1 MSRWIIYQIFLVIIL
16 FACLT
21 IIDLNFTVNQ
31 IVNDYNSAY
40 LMLLFHFWILF
51 FIYLIFLFEAK
62 KSKNV
67 FMYPIWR
74 KMPFIILTLSLLSL
88 GFFMYMAMN
97 DSLLNLMAQ
106 SAWFVFS
113 LFIYF
118 YLLVFVFIFS
128 LEFRKVKAKRNIEK
142 TVHLTFLLSTL
153 LLVGAFIFF

>member
-1 MSRWIIYQIFLVIIL
+1 
-16 FACLT
+16 
-21 IIDLNFTVNQ
+21 
-31 IVNDYNSAY
+31 
-40 LMLLFHFWILF
+40 
-51 FIYLIFLFEAK
+51 
-62 KSKNV
+62 
-67 FMYPIWR
+67 
-74 KMPFIILTLSLLSL
+74 MPFIILTLSLLSL

-128 LEFRKVKAKRNIEK
+128 LEFRKVKAKRNIVK